1 MHDILQMY
9 NKFMLWQTCGRL
21 VQDLE
26 ATPLHSAVGF
36 NNIDVAKVLLQHDA
50 DVDAMDTFLVR
61 IQPQLWC
68 LD

>member
-9 NKFMLWQTCGRL
+9 NKFMLWQTCTRL

-26 ATPLHSAVGF
+26 ASPLHIAVGL
-36 NNIDVAKVLLQHDA
+36 NSIDVAKVLLQHDA

-61 IQPQLWC
+61 IQPQLWR
-68 LD
+68 LN